1 MLTIKDN
8 LRETIHGGAPDR
20 FVNQFE
26 YFQTVREPVLNQM
39 LQGLQ
44 PGKQTKSLWG
54 VTMDWRT
61 GQPGP
66 IPLTHGDY
74 KVVKDITHWK
84 DDLLAAEQPRT
95 RFTDEEWAPALE
107 EAERVRKSGRFV
119 AVSLSS
125 GIFEKLHN
133 LVGMQE
139 AMESFYLE
147 PEATHE
153 LIDYLTQFEL
163 AGAEEVCRHMKP
175 EVMFHPDDFG
185 STTSTFLS
193 PAMFREFLL
202 PAYKEIYG
210 YWKSQGVE
218 LIVHHSD
225 CYAANLVPGM
235 IEMGVDIWQGPI
247 QENNL
252 PILLQT
258 YGEKLSYMGGINS
271 SCIDT
276 AKFSQD
282 EADDYVLQLCSAC
295 GKHNFIPC
303 LTQGGPKSVYPG
315 VYDGV
320 SESIRRASAALF

>member
-1 MLTIKDN
+1 MLSIKDN
-8 LRETIHGGAPDR
+8 LRETIHGGTPDR

-26 YFQTVREPVLNQM
+26 YFQIVREPILDQM

-44 PGKQTKSLWG
+44 PGKRTQTLWG
-54 VTMDWRT
+54 VTMDWPL

-66 IPLTHGDY
+66 IPNTSGDL
-74 KVVKDITHWK
+74 KVIKDITRWK
-84 DDLLAAEQPRT
+84 DQIFSISRPRT
-95 RFTDEEWAPALE
+95 TFTDEEWAPALA
-107 EAERVRKSGRFV
+107 EAEKVRQSGKFV

-133 LVGMQE
+133 LTGMQE
-139 AMESFYLE
+139 TLENFYLE

-153 LIDYLTQFEL
+153 LIDYLTEFEL
-163 AGAEEVCRHMKP
+163 AGAEEVCRHMRP
-175 EVMFHPDDFG
+175 EVVFHPDDFG
-185 STTSTFLS
+185 STTSTFFS
-193 PAMFREFLL
+193 PDMFREFLL
-202 PAYKEIYG
+202 PAYKKVYG

-225 CYAANLVPGM
+225 CFAATLVPHM

-247 QENNL
+247 QENNI
-252 PILLQT
+252 PALLER
-258 YGEKLSYMGGINS
+258 YGGQISYMGGINNS
-271 SCIDT
+271 RIDT
-276 AKFSQD
+276 ERYSQE
-282 EADDYVLQLCSAC
+282 EADAYVLELCRAC
-295 GKHNFIPC
+295 GTHNFIPC